1 MGNGILDRRGI
12 CDDFACG
19 CPIPDFADYISVVRA
34 AGISFSLLIQSQS
47 QLETLYGPYKA
58 QTIRNNWD
66 RMVYL
71 GGMDLPTCEDIAKR
85 ADVPVQKVLSM
96 PVGKCFVFERGKKAV
111 YTDRY
116 HTLEDPVYIMIEEQ
130 KKKQAEKEEREAKKA
145 TERALKVASKEA
157 EMQSETI

>member
-1 MGNGILDRRGI
+1 MVIHIGKFLRLLKNREYFPLFWCSILGNGILDRRGI

-58 QTIRNNWD
+58 QTIRNNCD

-71 GGMDLPTCEDIAKR
+71 GGLDFPTCQDIAVR
-85 ADVPVQKVLSM
+85 ANVPLEKVLNM
-96 PVGKCFVFERGKKAV
+96 PLGRKIDLLTIEARWIICYNYYGC
-111 YTDRY
+111 Y
-116 HTLEDPVYIMIEEQ
+116 HNGRRLSLLFGGLTL
-130 KKKQAEKEEREAKKA
+130 R
-145 TERALKVASKEA
+145 S
-157 EMQSETI
+157 